1 MHWYY
6 TEGELTLKVDEKEH
20 RFSLQELIASSSVY
34 KERRKKVRTV
44 FFVTL
49 LLTGTLQL
57 YGGGIPTNE
66 DLYFY
71 VGYFATPLIISGII
85 SFVAYLSL
93 RFSKKEFRTMDSI
106 LREHL
111 S

>member
-1 MHWYY
+1 MRWYY
-6 TEGELTLKVDEKEH
+6 TEGELTLKVDGKEH

-34 KERRKKVRTV
+34 QERRKKVRTV

>member
-71 VGYFATPLIISGII
+71 VGYFATPLIIAGVI
-85 SFVAYLSL
+85 SFLSYLWL
-93 RFSKKEFRTMDSI
+93 RLNKREVNTMDAI
-106 LREHL
+106 LKKHF

>member
-6 TEGELTLKVDEKEH
+6 TEGELTLKVDGKEH

-34 KERRKKVRTV
+34 QERRKKVRTV

>member
-1 MHWYY
+1 MRWYY
-6 TEGELTLKVDEKEH
+6 TEGELTLKVDRKEH

-34 KERRKKVRTV
+34 QERRKKVRTV
-44 FFVTL
+44 FLATL
-49 LLTGTLQL
+49 LLTGALQL
-57 YGGGIPTNE
+57 YGGGVPTNE

-71 VGYFATPLIISGII
+71 IGYFATPLIISGII
-85 SFVAYLSL
+85 SFLAYLPL
-93 RFSKKEFRTMDSI
+93 RYSKKEIRTMDSI